1 MKKNTC
7 YITIVGVLC
16 LVACAHTKP
25 DKSSLAGEM
34 AEVLVAHHAYEA
46 AIPLLQRGITQDP
59 NSGRLH
65 LLLGIVLRDRGL
77 FAQARAELDVA
88 ARLAP
93 DDHETSTAYGVLLD
107 MQGDHE
113 EADAWHRKALGL
125 SHGHGSV
132 YNNLGFSL
140 YLRHRYTDAI
150 SAYLKALERDPGAR
164 RVFNNLGFAY
174 ARLGRY
180 EDAMRSFR
188 QGGSPAK
195 AFSNMALAY
204 ELGGNYDIAESFYE
218 KALEV
223 DKSSKVAKQ
232 NLAKLQARR
241 AAHGKTDTAAPFDE
255 TQENSATRLQ

>member
-1 MKKNTC
+1 MKFSPLNMTA
-7 YITIVGVLC
+7 VGLVCLC
-16 LVACAHTKP
+16 ACAHTRP

-46 AIPLLQRGITQDP
+46 AIPLLQRGINADP

-77 FAQARAELDVA
+77 FAQARQELDAA

-93 DDHETSTAYGVLLD
+93 EDHEVSTAYGVLLD

-125 SHGHGSV
+125 SRGHGSV

-204 ELGGNYDIAESFYE
+204 EMSGDYDSAVSLYE
-218 KALEV
+218 KALEL
-223 DKSSKVAKQ
+223 DKRSKVAKG

-241 AAHGKTDTAAPFDE
+241 AAHAKHDPTSFDE
-255 TQENSATRLQ
+255 YQDNPATRLQ

>member
-1 MKKNTC
+1 MNTKLLC
-7 YITIVGVLC
+7 MTAVGALC
-16 LVACAHTKP
+16 LNACAHNSV

-34 AEVLVAHHAYEA
+34 AEVLVAHHAYES
-46 AIPLLQRGITQDP
+46 AIPLLQRGIAADP

-77 FAQARAELDVA
+77 FDQSRQELDAA

-93 DDHETSTAYGVLLD
+93 DDHEVSTAYGVLLD

-113 EADAWHRKALGL
+113 AADGWHRKALGL

-180 EDAMRSFR
+180 DDAMRSFR
-188 QGGSPAK
+188 QGGSAAK
-195 AFSNMALAY
+195 AYSNMALAY
-204 ELGGNYDIAESFYE
+204 EMGGNYDSAESLYE
-218 KALEV
+218 KALEI
-223 DKSSKVAKQ
+223 DSRSKVAKS

-241 AAHGKTDTAAPFDE
+241 AAPSKPEPISSDRSLDD
-255 TQENSATRLQ
+255 SATRFQ